1 MDVLRTKVGILGG
14 GQLGKMLCQAAQPWH
29 LPLAVLDRKRSFPA
43 GPVAGK
49 FVEGDFTNFE
59 DVYEF
64 GREMDVLTIEIENVH
79 VEALKRLEAEGVRV
93 FPHSEALATIK
104 DKGLQKLFYKERGL
118 PTAPFRAF
126 EDVRAIERAVRRGRL
141 ELPFVQKTRLAG
153 YDGRGVAVVRTVED
167 LPRLLPG
174 PCLVEPLVDIRAEL
188 AVIAA
193 RNPSGQTAVFPA
205 VEMVFHPTA
214 NLVEFLAC
222 PARIPPE
229 VERRAEDLALST
241 IQAFDLCGLLAVEM
255 FWTQNEE
262 LLINEVAPRPH
273 NSGHHTLDAC
283 ITSQFEQH
291 LRAILD
297 LPLGSTRLKSPAVM
311 VNLLGAPGSQGPAHY
326 QGFEQCLAVEGVKI
340 HLYGKEE
347 TRPYRKMGHATVLN
361 EDLDRAL
368 ELARQVKQT
377 LKIVAP
383 ADVS

>member
-1 MDVLRTKVGILGG
+1 MDFLRTKVGVLGG
-14 GQLGKMLCQAAQPWH
+14 GQLGRMLCQAAQPWN
-29 LPLAVLDRKRSFPA
+29 LPLAVLDRRRSYPA
-43 GPVAGK
+43 GGVAGR
-49 FVEGDFTNFE
+49 FVEGDFTDFD
-59 DVYEF
+59 DVLAF
-64 GREMDVLTIEIENVH
+64 GQELDVLTIEIENVN

-93 FPHSEALATIK
+93 YPQPEALATIK
-104 DKGLQKLFYKERGL
+104 DKGLQKLFYNDRSL
-118 PTAPFRAF
+118 PAVPFRAF
-126 EDVRAIERAVRRGRL
+126 EDARAIERAVKRGRL
-141 ELPFVQKTRLAG
+141 DLPFVQKTRLAG
-153 YDGRGVAVVRTVED
+153 YDGRGVSVVRSEAD

-174 PCLVEPLVDIRAEL
+174 PCIVEPLVDIRAEL
-188 AVIAA
+188 AVLAA
-193 RNPSGQTAVFPA
+193 RRPSGETAVFPA

-222 PARIPPE
+222 PARIPEE
-229 VERRAEDLALST
+229 VERRAEELALKT
-241 IQAFDLCGLLAVEM
+241 IQAFGLCGLLAVEM
-255 FWTQNEE
+255 FWTRDDE

-297 LPLGSTRLKSPAVM
+297 LPLGSTRLKCPAVM

-326 QGFEQCLAVEGVKI
+326 LGIEQCLAMEGVKI

-347 TRPYRKMGHATVLN
+347 TRPFRKMGHATVLD

-368 ELARQVKQT
+368 ERARQVKDT

-383 ADVS
+383 ADVA